1 MPTDLTRRSL
11 AALAA
16 SALVAATLARPAAAL
31 TVDQAKA
38 LVDTVTGE
46 INKVINSGASPEAMY
61 AAFQDIFTRY
71 ADVNYIALSALGPAG
86 RTATPAQKAA
96 FTKAFSRYLAVKYG
110 KRFREFVGGQI
121 EVTGAKPV
129 KTFFEVQSVA
139 KLQGQAP
146 FDVRF
151 QVFEKDG
158 KQRFFNIV
166 IEGVNMLS
174 SERAEIGA
182 LLDKNGGN
190 IDAMIAQLKG

>member
-1 MPTDLTRRSL
+1 MPTDLTRRSF

-46 INKVINSGASPEAMY
+46 INKVINSGASSEAMY

-182 LLDKNGGN
+182 LLDRNGGN

>member
-1 MPTDLTRRSL
+1 MPTDLTRRSF

>member
-1 MPTDLTRRSL
+1 MPTDLTRRSF

-174 SERAEIGA
+174 SERAEVGA

>member
-1 MPTDLTRRSL
+1 MPTDLTRRSF

-46 INKVINSGASPEAMY
+46 INKVINSGASSEAMY

>member
-1 MPTDLTRRSL
+1 MPTDLTRRSF

-16 SALVAATLARPAAAL
+16 SALVAATVAMPAAAL

-38 LVDTVTGE
+38 LVGKVTAE
-46 INKVINSGASPEAMY
+46 INKVINSGASPDQMY

-151 QVFEKDG
+151 QVFEKNG
-158 KQRFFNIV
+158 QQRFFNIL

>member
-1 MPTDLTRRSL
+1 MPIDLTRRSF

-174 SERAEIGA
+174 SERAEVGA